1 MKDNSCRQFYF
12 KNSDRAENNEMSL
25 EEFEEWTKW
34 YEEHCAKCPY
44 MNHAYNTCVYSHAM
58 NIGDLFAGR

>member
-1 MKDNSCRQFYF
+1 MKDNSCQQYYF
-12 KNSDRAENNEMSL
+12 QNSDKAENNEIPR
-25 EEFEEWTKW
+25 EEWEKW
-34 YEEHCAKCPY
+34 YAEHCAKCPY